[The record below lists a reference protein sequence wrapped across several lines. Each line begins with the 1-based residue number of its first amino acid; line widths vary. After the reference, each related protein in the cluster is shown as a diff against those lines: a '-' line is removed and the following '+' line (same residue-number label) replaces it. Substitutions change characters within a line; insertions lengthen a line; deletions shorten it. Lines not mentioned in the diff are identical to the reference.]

1 VVSEQDGHVPD
12 AHPKL
17 TIAGEV
23 ERPLTV
29 DPRDLAELDGE
40 EVTVDFHC
48 HEGWSRLGQRNR
60 GLALRTLLRLAE
72 ARPAARYVTVA
83 SGGYSIVLTREQAE
97 DQRVLLALEQDGA
110 PLPRPRLV
118 GPSEWDCFL
127 SVKDVDRIELTRTA
141 ERATGPAIALAR
153 IGR

>member
-1 VVSEQDGHVPD
+1 MVTV
-12 AHPKL
+12 
-17 TIAGEV
+17 AGEV
-23 ERPLTV
+23 ERRQTIDL
-29 DPRDLAELDGE
+29 RDLAEICAD

-48 HEGWSRLGQRNR
+48 HEGWSRPGQSYR
-60 GLALRTLLRLAE
+60 GVALATLLRLAQ

-97 DQRVLLALEQDGA
+97 DQRVLPALELDGE
-110 PLPRPRLV
+110 PLAAPRLV

-141 ERATGPAIALAR
+141 QQATGPSIALGR

>member
-1 VVSEQDGHVPD
+1 MVSEQAGHGSD
-12 AHPKL
+12 LDPKV
-17 TIAGEV
+17 TIGGEV
-23 ERPLTV
+23 ERPQTL
-29 DPRDLAELDGE
+29 DLHDLAELEDE

-48 HEGWSRLGQRNR
+48 HEGWSRLGQRYR
-60 GLALRTLLRLAE
+60 GLALRSLLRVAG

-110 PLPRPRLV
+110 LLPRPRLV
-118 GPSEWDCFL
+118 GPSEFDCFL

-141 ERATGPAIALAR
+141 QRATGPSIALAR